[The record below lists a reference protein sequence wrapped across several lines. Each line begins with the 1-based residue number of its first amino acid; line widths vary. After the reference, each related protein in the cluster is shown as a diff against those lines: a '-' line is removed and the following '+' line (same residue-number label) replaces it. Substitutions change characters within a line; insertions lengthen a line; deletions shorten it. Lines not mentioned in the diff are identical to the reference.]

1 MAKLNNFRGFARN
14 ISEPTH
20 NDCLLSKKTFNS
32 KRKIPIFHCATSKT
46 LLANIPDVNDIIYC
60 QIQAK
65 NPIYLTQLGYEQNQ
79 PIPL

>member
-20 NDCLLSKKTFNS
+20 NDCLLSKKPFNS

-46 LLANIPDVNDIIYC
+46 LLANIPVGKFSELEVSFKDD
-60 QIQAK
+60 
-65 NPIYLTQLGYEQNQ
+65 
-79 PIPL
+79 